1 MTELKRRAAAMLD
14 FIAQS
19 QAEITRGETKGIAMG
34 LERLTADNQSISSSI
49 STGSDAAG
57 LATELT
63 TKLVKWQ
70 QEFTEEQA
78 QAQAHA
84 IAAVEATAAAK

>member
-1 MTELKRRAAAMLD
+1 MLD

-19 QAEITRGETKGIAMG
+19 QQEMARGETKG

-57 LATELT
+57 LAGELT

-78 QAQAHA
+78 
-84 IAAVEATAAAK
+84 AAAAAAAAAGVEAAAK